1 MEVLKGYWW
10 MIITVPGLAL
20 LIYILARRSMKG
32 IAILS
37 ALFGSTVIVLYVIL
51 YPKWGIHQLVLGI
64 VWLLLGGGWL
74 IKDHMKRKR
83 ISS

>member
-1 MEVLKGYWW
+1 MEELKGYWW
-10 MIITVPGLAL
+10 MIITVPALAL

-37 ALFGSTVIVLYVIL
+37 TIFGSTVIVLYLIL
-51 YPKWGIHQLVLGI
+51 YPKWGMNQLGLGI

-74 IKDHMKRKR
+74 IKEHMKKKR